1 MRLLR
6 AAGRFQLR
14 LAPRSAN
21 ISRCETSCQPFYHGV
36 IVSKNDAEL
45 LEPEPITSVTVAVP
59 FRSLTLRF
67 DGTSVQQFVMWGY
80 VPDDVS
86 QRPKPE
92 RKALI
97 KQALDRFLNEDLQ
110 YLREPPAP
118 PAGGKPLAGPKTEEL
133 SR

>member
-14 LAPRSAN
+14 LAPRPAN
-21 ISRCETSCQPFYHGV
+21 VSHRETSCQPFYHGV
-36 IVSKNDAEL
+36 IVSKNDAERARAYYQRNRRGAV
-45 LEPEPITSVTVAVP
+45 SVTDVEVSA
-59 FRSLTLRF
+59 
-67 DGTSVQQFVMWGY
+67 TSVQQFVMWGY
-80 VPDDVS
+80 VPDDVL
-86 QRPKPE
+86 QRPKSE

-110 YLREPPAP
+110 HLREPPAP
-118 PAGGKPLAGPKTEEL
+118 PAGGKPLAVPKAEEL